1 MMTGALTP
9 CQALAYLRELSP
21 SVRAAAVAKHDG
33 TLLAG
38 EAVADA
44 VPPGCERIAATAD
57 AVTVVAIVAA
67 GAYAALARGDAKTA
81 VAAVRG
87 RC

>member
-9 CQALAYLRELSP
+9 RQALAYLRELSP
-21 SVRAAAVAKHDG
+21 SVRAAAVAKRDG

-44 VPPGCERIAATAD
+44 VPPGCERITATTD
-57 AVTVVAIVAA
+57 ALTLVAIVDA
-67 GAYAALARGDAKTA
+67 GPSAALARDDAETA
-81 VAAVRG
+81 VAAVRVH
-87 RC
+87 C

>member
-9 CQALAYLRELSP
+9 RQALAYLRELSP
-21 SVRAAAVAKHDG
+21 SVRAAVVAKPDG

-38 EAVADA
+38 EAVPDA
-44 VPPGCERIAATAD
+44 APEGCERILAGTERATI
-57 AVTVVAIVAA
+57 VAIVDA
-67 GAYAALARGDAKTA
+67 GTHAALARDDAETA
-81 VAAVRG
+81 VAAVRV